1 MANKIFKVLSGKYAG
16 CVGTMQMA
24 TLYTVNFYPLNSEKY
39 PAVIRLPKNR
49 IGNLYK
55 RYEK

>member
-16 CVGTMQMA
+16 CIGTVQMA
-24 TLYTVNFYPLNSEKY
+24 TLYTVNFYPLDNEKY
-39 PAVIRLPKNR
+39 PAIIRLPKNR

-55 RYEK
+55 RYN